1 MLNKEKIKDEIFE
14 IACNGS
20 AIAVEKNNIVCPC
33 KTLSCQECIFF
44 NRDEP
49 CKVLRTKWCN
59 EEYEEYDE
67 YDKYKVDWANVAIDT
82 PIIVSN
88 SGMTFKRYFAGYKDG
103 YVFAWDNG
111 ATSWSHCAAPVP
123 WKYARLAILE
133 EIKKNKGE

>member
-1 MLNKEKIKDEIFE
+1 MLNKEKFKEEIYE

-20 AIAVEKNNIVCPC
+20 AIAVEKNNKVSSC
-33 KTLSCQECIFF
+33 KALSCPECIFF

-59 EEYEEYDE
+59 EEYDE
-67 YDKYKVDWANVAIDT
+67 YKVDWANVAIDT
-82 PIIVSN
+82 PIIVGN
-88 SGMTFKRYFAGYKDG
+88 SDMTFKRYFAGYKDG

-111 ATSWSHCAAPVP
+111 ATSWSHCASPVP
-123 WKYARLAILE
+123 WAHAQLAILE

>member
-1 MLNKEKIKDEIFE
+1 MRFLKLHVMEVQSRLK
-14 IACNGS
+14 
-20 AIAVEKNNIVCPC
+20 KNNIVCPC

-49 CKVLRTKWCN
+49 CKVLRNKWCN

-67 YDKYKVDWANVAIDT
+67 YKVDWANVAIDT

-88 SGMTFKRYFAGYKDG
+88 SDRTFKRYFAGYKDG

-111 ATSWSHCAAPVP
+111 STSWSHYSHPVP
-123 WKYARLAILE
+123 WTHARLAISE
-133 EIKKNKGE
+133 EIKNSKGE